1 MRSGPTPRQI
11 PSSYTSRNAGSAAL
25 RPSAGCAHTRPHAT
39 PSSRTSLPP
48 PAGDGR
54 ARAPRAPRPHIVH
67 IRPATDTA
75 AERTHKQLAHAHR
88 AAAIGG
94 EQHKGRMMARKAG
107 AAMPMP
113 APRHASPPPAAVRCR
128 LVAPAPP
135 PHTSRFH
142 PSPSARLSLPSA
154 PPFPPPHPAALACSL
169 PQSAQRRGSRPDTN
183 SSQWQWPRGH
193 ADAASASCTWGGRR
207 DAAHRD

>member
-1 MRSGPTPRQI
+1 MCSAALCLLSRQLAQPQQRGGSGMRSGPTPRQI

-25 RPSAGCAHTRPHAT
+25 RPSAGCAHTRPHAA

-48 PAGDGR
+48 PAGDGG

-67 IRPATDTA
+67 TRPATDTA

-128 LVAPAPP
+128 LVAPAPS

-154 PPFPPPHPAALACSL
+154 PPIPPLPSPSSRRASVQPPTVSTAPRIPA
-169 PQSAQRRGSRPDTN
+169 RYK
-183 SSQWQWPRGH
+183 
-193 ADAASASCTWGGRR
+193 
-207 DAAHRD
+207 